1 MASPVITEWFRHVPE
16 DKYQRD
22 PVQSKADAAA
32 IWQHLKLAQG
42 VRVFECPCAKAD
54 IGYPLARLGA
64 TVEGIDFNSHFVTA
78 AKNKFYRAA
87 LPGTFKTGDMRT
99 AVFPTDVDV
108 IVNWSSSFGYFS
120 DEANLAL
127 LKKFHDALKAGG
139 TLLLEV
145 GNPDR
150 VVTGLSTRLLATG
163 ETAEEQWDPATHR
176 ASILFPANSFRGP
189 VMASIRIYSRQE
201 YENLLPRAGFTQV
214 QFFGPGFTAYDS
226 VKSER
231 LIVQATKA

>member
-32 IWQHLKLAQG
+32 IWQHLQLTQG

-99 AVFPTDVDV
+99 AVFPSDVDV

-201 YENLLPRAGFTQV
+201 YENLLPRAGFTKV